1 MIKPEVVNKSL
12 DDIRP
17 YIEAD
22 GGYLEFVEIEYNLD
36 EAIRDYYGVKDGEEA
51 AIVKVRLHGA
61 CTSCVMSS
69 QTLKM
74 GIEKHLIMTFPE
86 IVGVIQVE

>member
-1 MIKPEVVNKSL
+1 MIKPEVVNESL

-61 CTSCVMSS
+61 CSSCPMSD
-69 QTLKM
+69 QTMKM
-74 GIEKHLIMTFPE
+74 GIERHIQMIFPE
-86 IVGVIQVE
+86 VYEVIQVE